1 MISVL
6 LEFLKTT
13 LFIAVDFARLVL
25 PGILRRANYAIIE
38 FIHRNIRVTRV
49 NNLIRVIT
57 LNAAVMA
64 SGSLAYLMGCGME
77 WWRVWSSVRGVQ
89 AINLYATIA

>member
-49 NNLIRVIT
+49 NDLIRVVT
-57 LNAAVMA
+57 CNAAVVT
-64 SGSLAYLMGCGME
+64 SGSLTYLMGCGAE
-77 WWRVWSSVRGVQ
+77 GRLL
-89 AINLYATIA
+89 LYLD

>member
-25 PGILRRANYAIIE
+25 PDILRRANYAIIE

-49 NNLIRVIT
+49 NDLIRVVT
-57 LNAAVMA
+57 LHAAVMA
-64 SGSLAYLMGCGME
+64 SGSLTYLMGCG
-77 WWRVWSSVRGVQ
+77 V
-89 AINLYATIA
+89 N

>member
-25 PGILRRANYAIIE
+25 PDILRRANYAIIE

-49 NNLIRVIT
+49 NDLIRVVT
-57 LNAAVMA
+57 LHATVMA
-64 SGSLAYLMGCGME
+64 SGSLTYLMGCG
-77 WWRVWSSVRGVQ
+77 VNGTYCFKIQTSHS
-89 AINLYATIA
+89 